1 MLYNINDLK
10 VGSDQDIILL
20 IKCVEQGE
28 SQNGAYQRLMARDK
42 QDHEIAIMNF
52 TDISVKFKEPTV
64 AKLRLSTQEYK
75 GRVSYQLI
83 NYVPVEGAVIS
94 DYLPK
99 SKVNQADSWNYLVNT
114 SKNLRPCLHK
124 LVGMVL
130 SANSTEF
137 KVKALGPYKAFSR
150 RNGILEATVKLTKL
164 ADFTSQILGLDRDL
178 MLAGAM
184 MY

>member
-1 MLYNINDLK
+1 M
-10 VGSDQDIILL
+10 
-20 IKCVEQGE
+20 
-28 SQNGAYQRLMARDK
+28 
-42 QDHEIAIMNF
+42 
-52 TDISVKFKEPTV
+52 
-64 AKLRLSTQEYK
+64 
-75 GRVSYQLI
+75 
-83 NYVPVEGAVIS
+83 IS

-178 MLAGAM
+178 IPH
-184 MY
+184 